1 MNPQLTERLICPR
14 CGPGFGLVLRAD
26 QVEEGSVIDGFLGC
40 SNCRVLYPVARG
52 VADLRHPPR
61 SRTHGRARGV
71 RPPPPDASAA
81 ETLRL
86 AALIGVARG
95 PASIAVAGNL
105 AGRASG
111 LASLLSDVEVVAL
124 APRFD
129 FRPPPGAS
137 HLMASRTA
145 AAARRVAGWHRAHRV
160 LGRTSARRRS
170 AMPGAP
176 GADRPYGCV
185 SRGRAGVSQPGP
197 RGAGERGG
205 RAGGTPRLAADGVCF
220 PPRLR
225 VVFAATRTSRSP
237 SSIPRTD
244 VRNGLD
250 QRSFPGLR
258 PGQDRLP

>member
-111 LASLLSDVEVVAL
+111 LASLLPDVEVVAL

-137 HLMASRTA
+137 HLMASERLPLRDGSLAGIALTGSWA
-145 AAARRVAGWHRAHRV
+145 ELLLDDAAR
-160 LGRTSARRRS
+160 
-170 AMPGAP
+170 
-176 GADRPYGCV
+176 C
-185 SRGRAGVSQPGP
+185 
-197 RGAGERGG
+197 
-205 RAGGTPRLAADGVCF
+205 LA
-220 PPRLR
+220 
-225 VVFAATRTSRSP
+225 
-237 SSIPRTD
+237 
-244 VRNGLD
+244 
-250 QRSFPGLR
+250 R
-258 PGQDRLP
+258 PGRIVLMGASPEGEQAFRSLGLEVLASEEGVLVGRLD

>member
-26 QVEEGSVIDGFLGC
+26 QVEEGSVVDGFLGC

-71 RPPPPDASAA
+71 PPPTAAASAP

-95 PASIAVAGNL
+95 PALIAIAGDL

-111 LASLLSDVEVVAL
+111 LASLLPDVEVVAL

-129 FRPPPGAS
+129 FRPPRGATW
-137 HLMASRTA
+137 LMASQRLPL
-145 AAARRVAGWHRAHRV
+145 RDGSLAGIALTGSWAELLLDDATRCLAPAGRIV
-160 LGRTSARRRS
+160 LLDAS
-170 AMPGAP
+170 
-176 GADRPYGCV
+176 
-185 SRGRAGVSQPGP
+185 
-197 RGAGERGG
+197 
-205 RAGGTPRLAADGVCF
+205 ADGEQAFRSRDLKVLASEEGVLVG
-220 PPRLR
+220 RL
-225 VVFAATRTSRSP
+225 
-237 SSIPRTD
+237 D
-244 VRNGLD
+244 
-250 QRSFPGLR
+250 
-258 PGQDRLP
+258 